1 MPNFLEFIKREARFF
16 IFSRSLFALVIGLLC
31 WPCLLYLLDLYDSV
45 YPILESAAFNWVIST
60 TVFSIA
66 VFLILLVRSW
76 TKKPSVKN
84 LARQVE
90 QSNPDLLDL
99 LNCAVELE
107 DKSKQRSLTFMEN
120 RVLRQT
126 EEKAS
131 EIVWTEG
138 TRPPP
143 RFWASLVF
151 GLMLSL
157 LFTAWSVDPVSYTHL
172 TLPTSDLV

>member
-66 VFLILLVRSW
+66 VFLIFLVRSW

-99 LNCAVELE
+99 LNCAVELK

-131 EIVWTEG
+131 EIVWTEVHAPHPG
-138 TRPPP
+138 
-143 RFWASLVF
+143 F
-151 GLMLSL
+151 GLL
-157 LFTAWSVDPVSYTHL
+157 
-172 TLPTSDLV
+172 

>member
-1 MPNFLEFIKREARFF
+1 M
-16 IFSRSLFALVIGLLC
+16 
-31 WPCLLYLLDLYDSV
+31 
-45 YPILESAAFNWVIST
+45 
-60 TVFSIA
+60 
-66 VFLILLVRSW
+66 
-76 TKKPSVKN
+76 
-84 LARQVE
+84 E

-107 DKSKQRSLTFMEN
+107 DKAKQRSLTFMEN

-157 LFTAWSVDPVSYTHL
+157 LFTAWSVDRSPLQKSMDSLSGEPGLFLFTTKTGSTKLEEYPASKEFSRGVFQHGFVFTKTKVFRLFCHVYLLLRLGQAEDTFAQDIALNFVSTGSNCH
-172 TLPTSDLV
+172 TE